1 MYFLNFIE
9 QKKFYLLHSNAKMI
23 PVKHNVFREA
33 YMGRKKAQI
42 RIAHFLRCI
51 PAPYVKINS
60 KALHV
65 APAHNL
71 LPVCGKQH

>member
-1 MYFLNFIE
+1 LNFIE

-42 RIAHFLRCI
+42 RIAHFLRRI
-51 PAPYVKINS
+51 PAP
-60 KALHV
+60 L
-65 APAHNL
+65 
-71 LPVCGKQH
+71 CQD